1 METSYIYSSSRIKV
15 VEKKLLNESDI
26 ERLLASYRSD
36 LVRVLR
42 ETYLSSY
49 IVNDEVGDLFKAL
62 ELSVLDSKRLLEKI
76 APDPKLFEFW
86 WVRYD
91 FQNLRVFLRM
101 KSVSLT
107 NEEILP
113 YLSKLGK
120 YDPESLLERIQSNAF
135 DSFEPEFKIYY
146 EKSIKSL
153 NEEGFVGSDQVID
166 AGYFALAKRL
176 AEETKNK
183 TIKQVIGLQIDLHN
197 IKTRLRT
204 LQVDR
209 TKDNSWFIV
218 GGSFD
223 FSEIEKEEQV
233 LKKLQTF
240 GNAKYWQEAIA
251 EYKNEGHSTLIDVQ
265 TDDFLLKSVREINGD
280 VFSLSSLLSYFI
292 KCQHN
297 ALVVQAIIT
306 GKESGQGEEIIRK
319 RLRNIYV

>member
-1 METSYIYSSSRIKV
+1 METSYIYSSSRVKV
-15 VEKKLLNESDI
+15 VEKELLNESDI
-26 ERLLASYRSD
+26 ERLLASSRLD
-36 LVRVLR
+36 LVRILR
-42 ETYLSSY
+42 ETHLSSH
-49 IVNDEVGDLFKAL
+49 IVSDEVGDLFKAL
-62 ELSVLDSKRLLEKI
+62 ELSVLDGKKMLEKI
-76 APDPKLFEFW
+76 APNSKLFEFW

-101 KSVSLT
+101 KLASLT
-107 NEEILP
+107 NAEILP

-120 YDPESLLERIQSNAF
+120 YEPELLLERIQSSAF
-135 DSFEPEFKIYY
+135 DSLEPEFKIYY

-153 NEEGFVGSDQVID
+153 NEDGLVGADQVID
-166 AGYFALAKRL
+166 TGYFALAKRL

-183 TIKQVIGLQIDLHN
+183 TIKQVISLQIDLHN
-197 IKTRLRT
+197 LKTRFRT

-209 TKDNSWFIV
+209 TMDNSWFIV

-240 GNAKYWQEAIA
+240 GDAKYWQEAIA
-251 EYKNEGHSTLIDVQ
+251 EYKSESHSTLLDVQ
-265 TDDFLLKSVREINGD
+265 IDNFLLKSIGGINSE
-280 VFSLSSLLSYFI
+280 VFSLTSLLSYFV
-292 KCQHN
+292 KCQNN

-306 GKESGQGEEIIRK
+306 GKESGQSEEVIRK